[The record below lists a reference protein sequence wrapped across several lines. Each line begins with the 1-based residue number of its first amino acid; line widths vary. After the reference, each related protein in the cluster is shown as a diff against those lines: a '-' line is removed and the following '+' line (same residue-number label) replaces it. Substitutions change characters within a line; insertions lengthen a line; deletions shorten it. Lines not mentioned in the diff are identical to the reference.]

1 MLPTSTRIDD
11 GRASRVLYRAGRSQD
26 RSKHHL
32 RRMGHEAIQGSA
44 TRHLD
49 RSSSAGDTSAA
60 ESPSDV
66 RCMRTN
72 PVIGLR
78 SCSMEHAR
86 WMPHRRFQGRTGHI
100 EGRQGRAWVVKVK
113 DGNMMK
119 TVVARPEHLRPLN

>member
-44 TRHLD
+44 TRHSID
-49 RSSSAGDTSAA
+49 PQAGDTSAA

-78 SCSMEHAR
+78 SCSMGAR
-86 WMPHRRFQGRTGHI
+86 KVGCPTVDSRAEPVTSRAAKAGH
-100 EGRQGRAWVVKVK
+100 GS
-113 DGNMMK
+113 
-119 TVVARPEHLRPLN
+119 